1 MNSRQLEAF
10 QAVMNA
16 GSMSEAARL
25 MSISQPAVSR
35 LIKDLEQM
43 LGFRLFLRQ
52 NGRLYPTPGANR
64 FHQEVERHF
73 VGIDRLQQTVEEIRA
88 MKSGTFRLAVMPSLA
103 NSLMAGILSSFLR
116 PEPELSVSYACLPSS
131 EIAHKV
137 AGQQFDLGIIALPV
151 KAEEVQYGP
160 CFATDC
166 RLIAPRGHRFGLQE
180 RINISQLD
188 REPFIQVGHSH
199 DPCRRQLDQLLK
211 DQLVR
216 PEQRM
221 DTPDF
226 HSAVPLVE
234 QALGVA
240 LVDPFSAQAYAE
252 REGVSCHFDPA
263 ITFQF
268 GVVLPNRRTPN
279 QLVERFIDHLEAQLI
294 RLMPLQPIEPNQVI
308 RN

>member
-35 LIKDLEQM
+35 LIKDLEHT

-64 FHQEVERHF
+64 FHEEVERHF
-73 VGIDRLQQTVEEIRA
+73 VGIDRLQQTVEEIRG
-88 MKSGTFRLAVMPSLA
+88 MKSGAFRVAVMPALA
-103 NSLMAGILSSFLR
+103 NSLMPEILSSFLR
-116 PEPELSVSYACLPSS
+116 PEPELSVSYVSLPSAD
-131 EIAHKV
+131 IAHRV
-137 AGQQFDLGIIALPV
+137 AGQQFDVGIVALPL

-166 RLIAPRGHRFGLQE
+166 RLIAPPGHRFSQQARVE
-180 RINISQLD
+180 ISQLD

-199 DPCRRQLDQLLK
+199 DLCRRQLEQAFK
-211 DQLVR
+211 EQLVR

-226 HSAVPLVE
+226 HTAAGLVE

-240 LVDPFSAQAYAE
+240 VVDPFSAHSYAM
-252 REGVSCHFDPA
+252 RDGTSCYFDPS
-263 ITFQF
+263 IPFYF

-279 QLVERFIDHLEAQLI
+279 LLVERFVDHLEARLL
-294 RLMPLQPIEPNQVI
+294 RLMPLQPIEPNQII

>member
-16 GSMSEAARL
+16 GSMSDAARL

-35 LIKDLEQM
+35 LIKDLEQT
-43 LGFRLFLRQ
+43 LGFKLFLRQ
-52 NGRLYPTPGANR
+52 NGRLYPTPGAHR

-73 VGIDRLQQTVEEIRA
+73 VGIDRLQQTVEEIRG
-88 MKSGTFRLAVMPSLA
+88 MKSGTLRLAVMPSLA
-103 NSLMAGILSSFLR
+103 NSLMPAILSSFLR
-116 PEPELSVSYACLPSS
+116 PEPELSVSYVSLPSAD
-131 EIAHKV
+131 IAHRV
-137 AGQQFDLGIIALPV
+137 AGQQFDLGVVALPV
-151 KAEEVQYGP
+151 KAEEIQYGP

-166 RLIAPRGHRFGLQE
+166 RLIAPRGHRFGQLE

-188 REPFIQVGHSH
+188 REPFIQVGHNH
-199 DPCRRQLDQLLK
+199 NPCRRQLEQAFK

-226 HSAVPLVE
+226 HTAVPLVE

-240 LVDPFSAQAYAE
+240 LVDPFSARHYAE

-263 ITFQF
+263 IPFSF

-279 QLVERFIDHLEAQLI
+279 LLVERFIDHLESQLI
-294 RLMPLQPIEPNQVI
+294 RLMPLQPIEPHQVL

>member
-16 GSMSEAARL
+16 GSMSDAARL

-35 LIKDLEQM
+35 LIKDLEQA
-43 LGFRLFLRQ
+43 LGFKLFLRQ

-73 VGIDRLQQTVEEIRA
+73 VGIDRLQQTVEEIRG
-88 MKSGTFRLAVMPSLA
+88 MKSGAFRIAVMPSLA
-103 NSLMAGILSSFLR
+103 NSLLPSILASFLR
-116 PEPELSVSYACLPSS
+116 PEPDLSVSYASLPSAD
-131 EIAHKV
+131 IAHRV
-137 AGQQFDLGIIALPV
+137 AGQQFDLGIVALPV

-166 RLIAPRGHRFGLQE
+166 RLIAPPGHRFSNHE
-180 RINISQLD
+180 RIEISQLD
-188 REPFIQVGHSH
+188 REPFIQVGQSH
-199 DPCRRQLDQLLK
+199 DPCRRQLEQAFK

-226 HSAVPLVE
+226 HSAVTLVE

-240 LVDPFSAQAYAE
+240 VVDPFSARRYAE
-252 REGVSCHFDPA
+252 REGVSCYFDPS
-263 ITFQF
+263 ISFNF

-279 QLVERFIDHLEAQLI
+279 LLVERFVDHLEAQLI
-294 RLMPLQPIEPNQVI
+294 RLMPLQPIEPGQVI

>member
-16 GSMSEAARL
+16 GSMSDAARL

-35 LIKDLEQM
+35 LIKDLEHT

-73 VGIDRLQQTVEEIRA
+73 VGIDRLQQTVEEIRG
-88 MKSGTFRLAVMPSLA
+88 MKSGAFRIAVMPALA
-103 NSLMAGILSSFLR
+103 NSLMPEILSSFLR
-116 PEPELSVSYACLPSS
+116 PEPELSVSYASLPSAD
-131 EIAHKV
+131 IAHRV

-160 CFATDC
+160 CFSTDC
-166 RLIAPRGHRFGLQE
+166 RIIAPRGHRFGQYE
-180 RINISQLD
+180 RLNISQLD
-188 REPFIQVGHSH
+188 REPFIQVGLSH
-199 DPCRRQLDQLLK
+199 DPCRRQLEQACK

-221 DTPDF
+221 DTPDS
-226 HSAVPLVE
+226 HSAVTLVE

-240 LVDPFSAQAYAE
+240 LVDPFSARHYAS
-252 REGVSCHFDPA
+252 REGVSCLLEPGIRFS
-263 ITFQF
+263 F
-268 GVVLPNRRTPN
+268 GIVLPDRRTPN
-279 QLVERFIDHLEAQLI
+279 LLVERFIDHFEAQLI
-294 RLMPLQPIEPNQVI
+294 RLMPLQPIEPGDVI
-308 RN
+308 RG